1 MVSGVGVAPGVAS
14 EEASLLPPHALALTD
29 SIRKTQHQ
37 GQELVNGVFGAYAL
51 ALTDVEKGCAQALQD
66 LVICERMAKNLA
78 LLTDATGA
86 GTGAGGAKSTS
97 TIYNQSVHMMLTKVI
112 NRS

>member
-1 MVSGVGVAPGVAS
+1 MIAVARVRFFRAAATATESGPGLAPAQGPGLGPGGGS
-14 EEASLLPPHALALTD
+14 EEITLLPPNTLD

-51 ALTDVEKGCAQALQD
+51 SLTDVEKGCIQALQD

-78 LLTDATGA
+78 LLTDATNAGA
-86 GTGAGGAKSTS
+86 P
-97 TIYNQSVHMMLTKVI
+97 IFL
-112 NRS
+112 